1 MAGYNQNKEN
11 MNKRL
16 QVIKYIVT
24 DFFTAFIAWTLF
36 FIYRKYAVDH
46 QVFSHLNDVLLDEK
60 LYYGLTIIPIFWL
73 ILYTLIGTYRKI
85 FRKARLR
92 EFAQTI
98 LITFIGVTILF
109 FTLILDDIINN
120 KHTYVEFFFILFTL
134 HLFFTGAARF
144 FLTSRAAY
152 KIHHKIIG
160 FNTIIIGSNGNAVSI
175 YHEIENQE
183 KSSGNKFVGFI
194 NVEGYSAYKLA
205 ESIPHLGGLQDLN
218 RLAKEL
224 NIEEVIIAIEHSEN
238 HTIENIITQLEDTDV
253 VIKIIPAMQDI
264 LMGSVKTTSI
274 FHAPL
279 IQIYPD
285 LMPDWQMSLK
295 RILDLVISIICL
307 IILSPVMIITAI
319 IIKVTSPGPVFFSQ
333 ERIGIKG
340 KPFTMHK
347 FRTMYRD
354 AEESGPQLS
363 SKNDPRITRFGKF
376 LRQFRV
382 DEIPQFFTVLKGDM
396 SLVGPRPERQYYIDL
411 ITQRAPHYRL
421 LHKVKPGITSWG
433 QVKYGYAENLDQM
446 VERLKFDILYIENM
460 SLAMDFKILIYTILI
475 IIQGRGK

>member
-1 MAGYNQNKEN
+1 

-16 QVIKYIVT
+16 QVIKYIAA
-24 DFFTAFIAWTLF
+24 DYLAASIAWTLF

-46 QVFSHLNDVLLDEK
+46 LVFSHLDDIFGDKK
-60 LYYGLTIIPIFWL
+60 LYFGVTIIPLFWL
-73 ILYTLIGTYRKI
+73 LLYTLIGTYRQI
-85 FRKARLR
+85 YRKARLR

-98 LITFIGVTILF
+98 LMTIIGVTILF
-109 FTLILDDIINN
+109 FTLILDDRIINQ
-120 KHTYVEFFFILFTL
+120 HTYIIFFLILFVL
-134 HLFFTGAARF
+134 HLFFTATFRLV
-144 FLTSRAAY
+144 LTSRAAY
-152 KIHHKIIG
+152 KIHHKTIG
-160 FNTIIIGSNGNAVSI
+160 FNTIIIGSNGNAVDI
-175 YHEIENQE
+175 YNEIENQV

-194 NVEGYSAYKLA
+194 NVEDYPSYKLA

-218 RLAKEL
+218 RLVKEL
-224 NIEEVIIAIEHSEN
+224 AIEEVIIAIEHSEN
-238 HTIENIITQLEDTDV
+238 HTIENTITQLEDVNV

-295 RILDLVISIICL
+295 RILDIVLSTICL
-307 IILSPVMIITAI
+307 IILSPLMLVTGI
-319 IIKVTSPGPVFFSQ
+319 IIKLTSPGPVFFAQ
-333 ERIGIKG
+333 ERIGLRG
-340 KPFTMHK
+340 KPFTMYK

-354 AEESGPQLS
+354 AEDNGPQLS
-363 SKNDPRITRFGKF
+363 TKNDPRITRFGKI
-376 LRQFRV
+376 LRQFRI

-396 SLVGPRPERQYYIDL
+396 SLVGPRPERKYYIEL

-433 QVKYGYAENLDQM
+433 QVKYGYAENIDQM
-446 VERLKFDILYIENM
+446 IERLRFDILYIENM
-460 SLAMDFKILIYTILI
+460 SLAMDFKILIYTVLI

>member
-1 MAGYNQNKEN
+1 
-11 MNKRL
+11 MNKRF
-16 QVIKYIVT
+16 QVIKYIT
-24 DFFTAFIAWTLF
+24 ADFLTAFIAWTLF

-46 QVFSHLNDVLLDEK
+46 QVFSHLNDIILDKK
-60 LYYGLTIIPIFWL
+60 LYYGVTIIPFFWL

-92 EFAQTI
+92 EFAQTF
-98 LITFIGVTILF
+98 LITLIGVTILF
-109 FTLILDDIINN
+109 FTLILDDVIINQR
-120 KHTYVEFFFILFTL
+120 TYVEFFFILLLL
-134 HLFFTGAARF
+134 HLFFTGSLRF

-152 KIHHKIIG
+152 KIHHKLIG
-160 FNTIIIGSNGNAVSI
+160 FNTIVIGSNGNAVSI

-183 KSSGNKFVGFI
+183 KSSGNKFIGFI
-194 NVEGYSAYKLA
+194 NVEGYSQYKLA

-218 RLAKEL
+218 RLVKEL

-238 HTIENIITQLEDTDV
+238 HTIEKIITQLEDTDV

-307 IILSPVMIITAI
+307 ILLTPVMIITAI
-319 IIKVTSPGPVFFSQ
+319 IIKATSPGPVFFSQ
-333 ERIGIKG
+333 ERVGIKG

-382 DEIPQFFTVLKGDM
+382 DEIPQFYTVLKGDM

>member
-1 MAGYNQNKEN
+1 
-11 MNKRL
+11 
-16 QVIKYIVT
+16 
-24 DFFTAFIAWTLF
+24 
-36 FIYRKYAVDH
+36 
-46 QVFSHLNDVLLDEK
+46 
-60 LYYGLTIIPIFWL
+60 
-73 ILYTLIGTYRKI
+73 
-85 FRKARLR
+85 LR

-109 FTLILDDIINN
+109 FTLILDDVIINQR
-120 KHTYVEFFFILFTL
+120 TYVEFFFVLLLL
-134 HLFFTGAARF
+134 HLFFTGSVRF
-144 FLTSRAAY
+144 ILTSHAAY

-175 YHEIENQE
+175 YREIENQE

-194 NVEGYSAYKLA
+194 NVEGYSTYKLA
-205 ESIPHLGGLQDLN
+205 KSIPHLGGLKDLN
-218 RLAKEL
+218 RLVREYA
-224 NIEEVIIAIEHSEN
+224 IEEVIIAIEHSEN
-238 HTIENIITQLEDTDV
+238 YTIENIITQLEDTDV

-295 RILDLVISIICL
+295 RILDLVISVICL
-307 IILSPVMIITAI
+307 ILLAPVMMITAI
-319 IIKVTSPGPVFFSQ
+319 IIKLTSPGPVFYSQ

-340 KPFTMHK
+340 KPFKMHK

-354 AEESGPQLS
+354 AEENGPQLS
-363 SKNDPRITRFGKF
+363 SKSDPRITHFGKF

-382 DEIPQFFTVLKGDM
+382 DEIPQFYTVLKGDM
-396 SLVGPRPERQYYIDL
+396 SLVGPRPERSYYIDL

-433 QVKYGYAENLDQM
+433 QVKYGYAENLEQM

>member
-1 MAGYNQNKEN
+1 

-16 QVIKYIVT
+16 QVIKYIAA
-24 DFFTAFIAWTLF
+24 DFCTAFIAWTLF
-36 FIYRKYAVDH
+36 FVYRKYAVDH
-46 QVFSHLNDVLLDEK
+46 YIFSHLDDIFLDKK
-60 LYYGLTIIPIFWL
+60 LYYGVTFIPLFWL
-73 ILYTLIGTYRKI
+73 MLYTLIGTYRKI
-85 FRKARLR
+85 YRKARLR
-92 EFAQTI
+92 EFAQTT

-109 FTLILDDIINN
+109 FTLILDDVIINQ
-120 KHTYVEFFFILFTL
+120 HTYIEFFFILLLL
-134 HLFFTGAARF
+134 HLFFTGSFRF
-144 FLTSRAAY
+144 FLTSRAAN
-152 KIHHKIIG
+152 KIHNKIIG

-175 YHEIENQE
+175 YNEIENQE

-194 NVEGYSAYKLA
+194 NVEGYSQYKLA
-205 ESIPHLGGLQDLN
+205 ESIPHLGDLKDLN
-218 RLAKEL
+218 RLVKEL
-224 NIEEVIIAIEHSEN
+224 YIEEVVIAIEHSEN

-264 LMGSVKTTSI
+264 LMGSVRTTSI

-307 IILSPVMIITAI
+307 ILLAPVIIITAI
-319 IIKVTSPGPVFFSQ
+319 IIKMTSPGPVFFSQ
-333 ERIGIKG
+333 ERVGVKG
-340 KPFTMHK
+340 RPFTMHK
-347 FRTMYRD
+347 FRTMYKD
-354 AEESGPQLS
+354 AEDNGPQLS
-363 SKNDPRITRFGKF
+363 SKNDPRITRVGKF

-382 DEIPQFFTVLKGDM
+382 DEIPQFYTVLKGDM

-411 ITQRAPHYRL
+411 ITQQAPHYRL

-433 QVKYGYAENLDQM
+433 QVKYGYAENLEQM

>member
-1 MAGYNQNKEN
+1 

-16 QVIKYIVT
+16 QVIKYIAA
-24 DFFTAFIAWTLF
+24 DFFTAFFAWTLF
-36 FIYRKYAVDH
+36 FIYRKYTVDH
-46 QVFSHLNDVLLDEK
+46 EIFHHLNDILLDKK
-60 LYYGLTIIPIFWL
+60 LYYGVTIIPCFWL

-85 FRKARLR
+85 LRKARLR

-109 FTLILDDIINN
+109 FTLILDDVVINQ
-120 KHTYVEFFFILFTL
+120 HTYVEFFFILFFF
-134 HLFFTGAARF
+134 HLFFTASFRL

-175 YHEIENQE
+175 YEEIENQE

-194 NVEGYSAYKLA
+194 NVEGYSKYKLA

-218 RLAKEL
+218 RLVKEL

-238 HTIENIITQLEDTDV
+238 HTIEKIITQLEDTAV

-307 IILSPVMIITAI
+307 ILLAPFMIITAI

-340 KPFTMHK
+340 KPFKMHK

-354 AEESGPQLS
+354 AEENGPQLS
-363 SKNDPRITRFGKF
+363 SKNDQRITRFGRI
-376 LRQFRV
+376 LRQFRI
-382 DEIPQFFTVLKGDM
+382 DEIPQFYTVLKGDM

-411 ITQRAPHYRL
+411 ITQKAPHYRL

-446 VERLKFDILYIENM
+446 VERLQFDILYIENM

>member
-1 MAGYNQNKEN
+1 

-16 QVIKYIVT
+16 QVIKYIVA
-24 DFFTAFIAWTLF
+24 DLLTAFIAWTLF
-36 FIYRKYAVDH
+36 FIYRKWAVDH
-46 QVFSHLNDVLLDEK
+46 QIFSHLEDIFLDRK
-60 LYYGLTIIPIFWL
+60 LYYGITIIPVFWL
-73 ILYTLIGTYRKI
+73 ILYTLMGTYRKI
-85 FRKARLR
+85 YRKARLR

-109 FTLILDDIINN
+109 FTLILDDVIINQ
-120 KHTYVEFFFILFTL
+120 HTYLEFFFILFIL
-134 HLFFTGAARF
+134 HLFFTGMARF
-144 FLTSRAAY
+144 VITSSTAY

-160 FNTIIIGSNGNAVSI
+160 FNTILIGSNGNAVSI
-175 YHEIENQE
+175 YEEIENQE
-183 KSSGNKFVGFI
+183 KSSGNKFIGFI
-194 NVEGYSAYKLA
+194 NVEEYDQYKLA
-205 ESIPHLGGLQDLN
+205 ESIPHLGGLKDLN
-218 RLAKEL
+218 RLVKEL
-224 NIEEVIIAIEHSEN
+224 NVEEVIIAIEHSEN

-295 RILDLVISIICL
+295 RILDLVISTICL
-307 IILSPVMIITAI
+307 ILLSPVMLVTAI
-319 IIKVTSPGPVFFSQ
+319 IIKLTSPGPVIFSQ
-333 ERIGIKG
+333 ERIGLKG
-340 KPFTMHK
+340 RPFAMHK

-354 AEESGPQLS
+354 AEDNGPQLS
-363 SKNDPRITRFGKF
+363 SKNDPRITRVGKF

-382 DEIPQFFTVLKGDM
+382 DEIPQFYTVLKGDM

-421 LHKVKPGITSWG
+421 LQKVKPGITSWG
-433 QVKYGYAENLDQM
+433 QVKYGYAENLEQM
-446 VERLKFDILYIENM
+446 IERLKFDILYIENM

>member
-1 MAGYNQNKEN
+1 

-16 QVIKYIVT
+16 QVIKYVVA
-24 DFFTAFIAWTLF
+24 DYLAALIAWILF

-46 QVFSHLNDVLLDEK
+46 QVFSNLETIFLDQN
-60 LYYGLTIIPIFWL
+60 LYIGMVIIPLFWL

-85 FRKARLR
+85 YRKARLR
-92 EFAQTI
+92 EFAQTF
-98 LITFIGVTILF
+98 LITFIGITILF
-109 FTLILDDIINN
+109 FSIIVDDIIINQ
-120 KHTYVEFFFILFTL
+120 HTYVEFYFVLFFLHLLFTASFRL
-134 HLFFTGAARF
+134 
-144 FLTSRAAY
+144 FLTSMAAY
-152 KIHHKIIG
+152 KIHHKLIG

-175 YHEIENQE
+175 YNEIENQE

-194 NVEGYSAYKLA
+194 NVEGYMNYKLA
-205 ESIPHLGGLQDLN
+205 EFIPHLGELNDLN
-218 RLAKEL
+218 RLVKEM

-238 HTIENIITQLEDTDV
+238 HTIENIITQLEDTNV
-253 VIKIIPAMQDI
+253 VIKIIPVMQDI
-264 LMGSVKTTSI
+264 LMGTVKTTSI

-295 RILDLVISIICL
+295 RILDIFISIVSL
-307 IILSPVMIITAI
+307 ILLSPVMLITAI
-319 IIKVTSPGPVFFSQ
+319 LIKLSSPGPVFYSQ
-333 ERIGIKG
+333 ERVGIRN
-340 KPFTMHK
+340 KPFIMHK

-354 AEESGPQLS
+354 AEQYGPQLS
-363 SKNDPRITRFGKF
+363 SKDDPRITRIGKF
-376 LRQFRV
+376 LRQFRF
-382 DEIPQFFTVLKGDM
+382 DEIPQFYTVLKGDM
-396 SLVGPRPERQYYIDL
+396 SIVGPRPERQYFIDQ

-460 SLAMDFKILIYTILI
+460 SLAMDFKILIYTVLI